1 MRAADEAELLQEVCR
16 IAVEQGGYST
26 AWVGLVR
33 HDQAQSIEPVA
44 SAGCHEDFF
53 ALIHPSWADNE
64 FGHGPAGLAV
74 RTRKPQTV
82 RDVSTDRRF
91 TRSRQ
96 LAAPRGFAANATLPL
111 IVADEVIGVFGMFA
125 GKPQAF
131 DRDELQLLVELADD
145 IAYGYRNLQLQRAQR
160 EAQAQLLK
168 MDRARRVVAE
178 CHRAL
183 ARASDEQ
190 HLYEQLCRILTGP
203 GGYQAT
209 WVGRVEHDARKS
221 ITPLAQSGYPPD
233 YFDLAEISWS
243 ADTPRG
249 RGPAGKAVRTGIAQ
263 QQRNID
269 IRRGIDA
276 WRASVEDER
285 NPGSALLIP
294 LKESE
299 QVVAVLGVVAGEKDA
314 FDADEVALLE
324 QLAADVAYGR
334 SNLRHREAQRH
345 AEQKVAESER
355 RYHATFDLVPV
366 GINHIEP
373 EGTIVLAN
381 RRFEQMLGYG
391 PGELTGR
398 NIRELR
404 LNDDSEYVRRLLA
417 LRKQLYEG
425 AIDRFTTEHLYRRKD
440 GVPVWVEVTITLMR
454 DAAGEPLHD
463 VSAVVDITERKR
475 AEQLQRIEHAVARAL
490 ARAEDAEGGTAAV
503 IRGICSR
510 DQWECGRYYEV
521 DDAAGVLRLAVSWG
535 ISDPAIER
543 FISEQGAPEF
553 KPGMGLVGCAW
564 QSGQPIWSEDAQ
576 NDPRS
581 LSKHLGVD
589 TWIRS
594 VFAFPVTSG
603 VHCIGVLVLFSR
615 MPREAD
621 ERVLRAVAAI
631 GSQIGQFRQR
641 KLAEEALRR
650 SEERFRSLT
659 ELSSDWYWEQDSEFR
674 FTAVSGGV
682 IQSLAP
688 VLGKTRW
695 EIAGNVLDDAA
706 WAAHKAVLAARQPFR
721 DFEYAREA
729 PDGERQYLSINGRPL
744 FDATGAFVG
753 YRGTGKNITEQRRIA
768 DELRRFRAS
777 MDMSGDMI
785 LILDRATL
793 RYIDANSTA
802 CRVLGYSRE
811 ELLALSAPDII
822 LETREQLERTLSHI
836 NDGATISTRRGVFR
850 RKDGS
855 LMPFE
860 ATRRVLRSGDQWLLV
875 AIARDIT
882 ERIASEQALQ
892 LSHERLRNQAQQQRL
907 IAEFGRHA
915 LANVDLDDVLDHA
928 VRMVATALDAELC
941 DMFELHPDGRA
952 LTLKAAVGR
961 PPDWINRHVVPA
973 REGSVASYSL
983 SRIKPLIIEDLEMP
997 DPRYARTA
1005 LREQGVRSGVQVPIH
1020 GPAGPIGLLGAYS
1033 RKLHRYTEEDVSFLD
1048 SVANILAAAVERKN
1062 AEDRLAYLA
1071 QFDSLTGLPNRHLF
1085 HDRLAQALA
1094 QARRKETLMA
1104 VLFIDLDRFK
1114 LVNDTLGH
1122 AAGDALL
1129 KQAAARLQ
1137 QCVRASDTVGRLGGD
1152 EFSAILPELAE
1163 PGDASVVAQKIIDV
1177 LAQPFS
1183 LDGHEIYVSASIGI
1197 TVYPVDGEVAGTL
1210 IMNADAAMYRAKEQ
1224 GRGNYQYF
1232 TREMNERALL
1242 RMHMESQLRRALERE
1257 EFVLHYQPRIEL
1269 RGGTICGFEAL
1280 LRWRHPEKGLVGPM
1294 EFIPILE
1301 ETGLIVPVGEWVITQ
1316 ACRQLTAWQQ
1326 AGLSVPPIAVNLSAR
1341 QFQQK
1346 DLESSVRRILRE
1358 TGTDPALMQFEITES
1373 LLMHDPEGVA
1383 STLRGLHESG
1393 VKISVDDFGTGYS
1406 SLAYL
1411 KRFPLDALKIDRAF
1425 IRDIATDPEDAT
1437 ITLAI
1442 INLAH
1447 SLQLEVVAEGVETAA
1462 QLDFL
1467 AAHGCDEMQG
1477 YYFSMPVEAQYC
1489 EAMLHQGLRLDRS
1502 AARPNQ
1508 SILRSLPGLV

>member
-1 MRAADEAELLQEVCR
+1 M
-16 IAVEQGGYST
+16 
-26 AWVGLVR
+26 
-33 HDQAQSIEPVA
+33 
-44 SAGCHEDFF
+44 
-53 ALIHPSWADNE
+53 
-64 FGHGPAGLAV
+64 
-74 RTRKPQTV
+74 
-82 RDVSTDRRF
+82 
-91 TRSRQ
+91 
-96 LAAPRGFAANATLPL
+96 
-111 IVADEVIGVFGMFA
+111 
-125 GKPQAF
+125 
-131 DRDELQLLVELADD
+131 
-145 IAYGYRNLQLQRAQR
+145 
-160 EAQAQLLK
+160 
-168 MDRARRVVAE
+168 AE

-621 ERVLRAVAAI
+621 ERVL
-631 GSQIGQFRQR
+631 
-641 KLAEEALRR
+641 LA
-650 SEERFRSLT
+650 SSTRFMN
-659 ELSSDWYWEQDSEFR
+659 E
-674 FTAVSGGV
+674 SGPSYA
-682 IQSLAP
+682 SLAAKHHIEP
-688 VLGKTRW
+688 GHLVAVYDELD
-695 EIAGNVLDDAA
+695 IPAGELRVKVGGGSSHNGVKSLQQSM
-706 WAAHKAVLAARQPFR
+706 RGR
-721 DFEYAREA
+721 DF
-729 PDGERQYLSINGRPL
+729 LH
-744 FDATGAFVG
+744 V
-753 YRGTGKNITEQRRIA
+753 RI
-768 DELRRFRAS
+768 
-777 MDMSGDMI
+777 GI
-785 LILDRATL
+785 
-793 RYIDANSTA
+793 
-802 CRVLGYSRE
+802 
-811 ELLALSAPDII
+811 
-822 LETREQLERTLSHI
+822 
-836 NDGATISTRRGVFR
+836 
-850 RKDGS
+850 
-855 LMPFE
+855 
-860 ATRRVLRSGDQWLLV
+860 
-875 AIARDIT
+875 
-882 ERIASEQALQ
+882 
-892 LSHERLRNQAQQQRL
+892 
-907 IAEFGRHA
+907 
-915 LANVDLDDVLDHA
+915 
-928 VRMVATALDAELC
+928 
-941 DMFELHPDGRA
+941 
-952 LTLKAAVGR
+952 GR
-961 PPDWINRHVVPA
+961 PPGRQDPA
-973 REGSVASYSL
+973 DFVLAPIPKKLEAEVAIWVD
-983 SRIKPLIIEDLEMP
+983 RAAD
-997 DPRYARTA
+997 A
-1005 LREQGVRSGVQVPIH
+1005 VRSLI
-1020 GPAGPIGLLGAYS
+1020 ADGLAS
-1033 RKLHRYTEEDVSFLD
+1033 T
-1048 SVANILAAAVERKN
+1048 
-1062 AEDRLAYLA
+1062 
-1071 QFDSLTGLPNRHLF
+1071 Q
-1085 HDRLAQALA
+1085 
-1094 QARRKETLMA
+1094 
-1104 VLFIDLDRFK
+1104 DRF
-1114 LVNDTLGH
+1114 NR
-1122 AAGDALL
+1122 
-1129 KQAAARLQ
+1129 QA
-1137 QCVRASDTVGRLGGD
+1137 
-1152 EFSAILPELAE
+1152 P
-1163 PGDASVVAQKIIDV
+1163 
-1177 LAQPFS
+1177 
-1183 LDGHEIYVSASIGI
+1183 
-1197 TVYPVDGEVAGTL
+1197 
-1210 IMNADAAMYRAKEQ
+1210 
-1224 GRGNYQYF
+1224 
-1232 TREMNERALL
+1232 
-1242 RMHMESQLRRALERE
+1242 
-1257 EFVLHYQPRIEL
+1257 
-1269 RGGTICGFEAL
+1269 
-1280 LRWRHPEKGLVGPM
+1280 
-1294 EFIPILE
+1294 
-1301 ETGLIVPVGEWVITQ
+1301 
-1316 ACRQLTAWQQ
+1316 
-1326 AGLSVPPIAVNLSAR
+1326 
-1341 QFQQK
+1341 
-1346 DLESSVRRILRE
+1346 
-1358 TGTDPALMQFEITES
+1358 
-1373 LLMHDPEGVA
+1373 
-1383 STLRGLHESG
+1383 
-1393 VKISVDDFGTGYS
+1393 
-1406 SLAYL
+1406 
-1411 KRFPLDALKIDRAF
+1411 
-1425 IRDIATDPEDAT
+1425 
-1437 ITLAI
+1437 
-1442 INLAH
+1442 
-1447 SLQLEVVAEGVETAA
+1447 
-1462 QLDFL
+1462 
-1467 AAHGCDEMQG
+1467 
-1477 YYFSMPVEAQYC
+1477 
-1489 EAMLHQGLRLDRS
+1489 
-1502 AARPNQ
+1502 
-1508 SILRSLPGLV
+1508 